1 MHCITANLV
10 TVLLHHFAT
19 FHSVGTAVTA
29 IVLTSFVVVAI
40 IAVAVSKVLGR
51 YTTSLGVDAL
61 TLQKEM
67 Y

>member
-1 MHCITANLV
+1 M
-10 TVLLHHFAT
+10 LLHYAT
-19 FHSVGTAVTA
+19 FHSFGAAVAA

-61 TLQKEM
+61 TLQKEI